1 MEKNTF
7 ATSAYIAA
15 PHQRVV
21 DYLEDLRNLD
31 EWTLFSRMQRQ
42 VDESTWVGT
51 ASGYQ
56 QPLYYHVKRVDYGSF
71 HGIEWHC
78 GFEQGVYHQVY
89 PVLVFP
95 PGYVDPAEQEQGVYL
110 HWVSFVDPAR
120 RTPMIAEGMPVA
132 HTAECRAL
140 KAVLER
146 GAGRRRPARGRYV
159 VRSESIY
166 IDAPVRAG
174 AEYLVNIRSMAEYA
188 FLLRPDGDLF
198 PDQGSFLDEYGRR
211 LTMRSRIR
219 ALGEAWL
226 VEHEAAYPDDD
237 GFVQRSVTLLVPCS
251 YAFGQPRARGFIK
264 HRVAFCPADESQ
276 PRGRT
281 NIDELR
287 AESVNVKR
295 LLEARAGHLESFA
308 RGFSYVAS

>member
-15 PHQRVV
+15 PHQRIVG
-21 DYLEDLRNLD
+21 YLKDLKNLD

-42 VDESTWVGT
+42 VDESTWIGT

-95 PGYVDPAEQEQGVYL
+95 PGYVDPANQEPGTYL

-120 RTPMIAEGMPVA
+120 RTPMIAEGMSGA

-140 KAVLER
+140 
-146 GAGRRRPARGRYV
+146 
-159 VRSESIY
+159 
-166 IDAPVRAG
+166 
-174 AEYLVNIRSMAEYA
+174 
-188 FLLRPDGDLF
+188 
-198 PDQGSFLDEYGRR
+198 
-211 LTMRSRIR
+211 
-219 ALGEAWL
+219 
-226 VEHEAAYPDDD
+226 
-237 GFVQRSVTLLVPCS
+237 
-251 YAFGQPRARGFIK
+251 
-264 HRVAFCPADESQ
+264 
-276 PRGRT
+276 
-281 NIDELR
+281 
-287 AESVNVKR
+287 
-295 LLEARAGHLESFA
+295 EARAGNLESFA
-308 RGFSYVAS
+308 RGFSYVS

>member
-1 MEKNTF
+1 MERNTF
-7 ATSAYIAA
+7 ATSAYIDA
-15 PHQRVV
+15 PYQQVV
-21 DYLEDLRNLD
+21 DYLADLRNLD

-56 QPLYYHVKRVDYGSF
+56 RPLYYHVKRVAYGSF
-71 HGIEWHC
+71 QGIEWHC

-95 PGYVDPAEQEQGVYL
+95 PAYVDPAEREPGAYL

-120 RTPMIAEGMPVA
+120 RTPMIAEGMPAA

-146 GAGRRRPARGRYV
+146 GAGRRCAARGRYV
-159 VRSESIY
+159 VRSETIY
-166 IDAPVRAG
+166 VDAPIRTGV
-174 AEYLVNIRSMAEYA
+174 EYLADIRSMREYA
-188 FLLRPDGDLF
+188 FLLRPDGDVLANE
-198 PDQGSFLDEYGRR
+198 GSFLDEYGRR
-211 LTMRSRIR
+211 VTMRSHTW
-219 ALGEAWL
+219 ASGEASL
-226 VEHEAAYPDDD
+226 VEHEAVYPDDD

-251 YAFGQPRARGFIK
+251 YAFGQPEARGFIK
-264 HRVAFCPADESQ
+264 HRVAFWAADGSQ
-276 PRGRT
+276 ALGRT
-281 NIDELR
+281 NIDEIR

-295 LLEARAGHLESFA
+295 LLEARAGNLASFA
-308 RGFSYVAS
+308 RGFSYVG